1 MNHIPYNRQSKEFA
15 LSSINISRDLMCN
28 YTIYASDEAMAM
40 RINNLL
46 FFKIFFLLDFIFN
59 RSRSWL
65 LQN

>member
-1 MNHIPYNRQSKEFA
+1 
-15 LSSINISRDLMCN
+15 
-28 YTIYASDEAMAM
+28 MAM